1 MNKAKYLKRIITFI
15 FITLL
20 LISCGNLNEN
30 NFTLSEE
37 ELKIFLKESDYNFLE
52 IIEYISIEKN
62 SSDLI
67 IVYTSDED
75 PEFTKY
81 EVALVNLKETYFE
94 KINGIHSIPRVYK
107 AKSLD
112 DFVLISDSSF
122 TPWSSPHWYPV
133 LEHWQRSDRKD
144 NFETTRETYIADV
157 SLEEPEYDVYRLGS
171 NYGEL
176 ETGKLIEIDSEN
188 GVLKLIYRKHDWYV
202 VLREPKTE
210 IRYNKEKERFEINIK
225 NTPTDINGWYFHD
238 DEYLDYFEISKGR
251 EGDINL
257 YLYPRDTWDKRFY
270 VESEIILSVPGE
282 DISIIQTK
290 IILNVDHNKDDF

>member
-1 MNKAKYLKRIITFI
+1 MNKAKQFKIIITFI

-20 LISCGNLNEN
+20 LISCGNLNED
-30 NFTLSEE
+30 NFILSEE
-37 ELKIFLKESDYNFLE
+37 ELEIYLEENDQNFLE
-52 IIEYISIEKN
+52 IIEFVPTEKN
-62 SSDLI
+62 SSELI

-81 EVALVNLKETYFE
+81 EVALVNLKKNYYE
-94 KINGIHSIPRVYK
+94 KINGIYSIPRVYK

-144 NFETTRETYIADV
+144 NFEITRETYITDV

-171 NYGEL
+171 KYNGP
-176 ETGKLIEIDSEN
+176 ETGKLIEIDNEN
-188 GVLKLIYRKHDWYV
+188 GVLNLIYRKHNWYV

-210 IRYNKEKERFEINIK
+210 IRYDKERERFEINIK
-225 NTPTDINGWYFHD
+225 NTPTDIKGRNFQD
-238 DEYLDYFEISKGR
+238 DKYLDYLEVSNGR

-270 VESEIILSVPGE
+270 VESEIVIDIPTE

-290 IILNVDHNKDDF
+290 IILNIDDYEED